1 MPLSKFFG
9 AVRGVGVFCLA
20 WRTFVLPSKIVEH
33 VNGFVAFPVN
43 QLAFHVACQAPRS
56 RAIPALVRS
65 YVGKDTETPSSSP
78 DLSAR
83 RCKNA
88 VRKAEAVSKKT
99 VPSGVVSDH
108 LSPYFLERSPEI

>member
-78 DLSAR
+78 DLSPASASFR
-83 RCKNA
+83 VIVGWNPAGAKNIKPGAA
-88 VRKAEAVSKKT
+88 VRPIGGASR
-99 VPSGVVSDH
+99 
-108 LSPYFLERSPEI
+108 RSY